1 MDKFIIEAISEHL
14 KETQIVSNLSRQ
26 KMLVMTVCSL
36 IRTRSVVLSE
46 LAINLNGHVKT
57 ASNET
62 RLRDFFREVDF
73 DYTALA
79 TFVFAFL
86 AAQPGQKIRLTI
98 DRTNWKFGSHSTN
111 ILMVIASKG
120 AYNIPLFWD
129 MLDNQG
135 GNSNC
140 EQRLEIVQK
149 CIDLLGAQHI
159 GLVLG
164 DREFIG
170 LIWLKFLK
178 VNKIPFC
185 VRVPKHHIIET
196 EDGQQHLAEA
206 LWKNSKKPIRFK
218 HCMVDGVWGSV
229 VITTDAKGDLLYL
242 FGTANV
248 HYLEQFYQKRWTIE
262 TVFQAFKSRGFN
274 LEDTHLNID
283 ERLKKLI
290 GIVSMSYAFCCAL
303 GIFRHENEKLITVKK
318 HKRKTK
324 SFFRYGLDF
333 LRDGFKVGYKYQAEW
348 IQIFKAFIKFIFVN
362 NSFSSS

>member
-1 MDKFIIEAISEHL
+1 MDKFIIDAISEHL
-14 KETQIVSNLSRQ
+14 KGTQIVSNLSRQ
-26 KMLVMTVCSL
+26 KMLIMTVCSL
-36 IRTRSVVLSE
+36 IQTRSVVLAD
-46 LAINLNGHVKT
+46 LAVNLNDRVKT
-57 ASNET
+57 DSNET

-79 TFVFAFL
+79 TFVFSFL
-86 AAQPGQKIRLTI
+86 AAQSGQKIRLTI

-129 MLDNQG
+129 MLDNKG

-140 EQRLEIVQK
+140 EQRLEVVQK
-149 CIDLLGAQHI
+149 CIDLLGAEHI

-170 LIWLKFLK
+170 QKWLKFLK
-178 VNKIPFC
+178 MKKILFC
-185 VRVPKHHIIET
+185 VRVPKHHIIEAT
-196 EDGQQHLAEA
+196 NGQQYLAED
-206 LWKNSKKPIRFK
+206 LWKNNNKPTRFK
-218 HCMVDGVWGSV
+218 HCMVDGVWGCA
-229 VITTDAKGDLLYL
+229 VIATDAKGELLYL
-242 FGTANV
+242 FGTANIN
-248 HYLEQFYQKRWTIE
+248 YLEQFYQKRWTIE

-290 GIVSMSYAFCCAL
+290 GIVSMGYAFCCAL
-303 GIFRHENEKLITVKK
+303 GIFIHENEKPIKVKN

-333 LRDGFKVGYKYQAEW
+333 LRDGFKVGYKYQVQW
-348 IQIFKAFIKFIFVN
+348 VQTFKAFIKFIFVN
-362 NSFSSS
+362 NSLSSS

>member
-1 MDKFIIEAISEHL
+1 MDKFIIDAISEHL
-14 KETQIVSNLSRQ
+14 NKTQIVSNLSRQ
-26 KMLVMTVCSL
+26 KMLVMTLCSL
-36 IRTRSVVLSE
+36 IRTRSVVLAE
-46 LAINLNGHVKT
+46 LAVNLNDAVKT
-57 ASNET
+57 ESNET
-62 RLRDFFREVDF
+62 RLRDFFREVKF

-79 TFVFAFL
+79 TFVFSFL

-120 AYNIPLFWD
+120 NHNIPLFWD
-129 MLDNQG
+129 MLDNKG

-140 EQRLEIVQK
+140 EQRLDILQK
-149 CIDLLGAQHI
+149 CIDLLGAKHI

-170 LIWLKFLK
+170 QIWLKFLK
-178 VNKIPFC
+178 KKEIPFC
-185 VRVPKHHIIET
+185 VRVPKHHIIEAT
-196 EDGQQHLAEA
+196 DGQQYLAED
-206 LWKNSKKPIRFK
+206 LWKSRKQPIRFK
-218 HCMVDGVWGSV
+218 ECMVDGVWGSA

-242 FGTANV
+242 FGTAKV
-248 HYLEQFYQKRWTIE
+248 DYLEQFYQKRWTIE
-262 TVFQAFKSRGFN
+262 TVFHAFKSRGFN

-290 GIVSMSYAFCCAL
+290 GIVSMGYAFCCSL
-303 GIFRHENEKLITVKK
+303 GIFRHENEKPIKNKK

-348 IQIFKAFIKFIFVN
+348 LQIFKKFIKFIFVN
-362 NSFSSS
+362 NSLSSS